1 MAKRRAATQII
12 RSIPIQ
18 TRPMAPI
25 IKVSAPRAIATKKP
39 KHRRRS
45 ACGAVGSLTFKNM
58 LGIGLGGAAFGY
70 IEKTFPTMPSLP
82 LVGRSGTIALAA
94 YFLSKRGGMGGGI
107 VRDIAIAGAAISGY
121 QLGKTGTISGDVMG
135 DEGIDGLAAE
145 V

>member
-1 MAKRRAATQII
+1 
-12 RSIPIQ
+12 
-18 TRPMAPI
+18 MAPI
-25 IKVSAPRAIATKKP
+25 IKVSAPRAIAKP
-39 KHRRRS
+39 KTKHRRRS
-45 ACGAVGSLTFKNM
+45 SVGGAALTFKSM